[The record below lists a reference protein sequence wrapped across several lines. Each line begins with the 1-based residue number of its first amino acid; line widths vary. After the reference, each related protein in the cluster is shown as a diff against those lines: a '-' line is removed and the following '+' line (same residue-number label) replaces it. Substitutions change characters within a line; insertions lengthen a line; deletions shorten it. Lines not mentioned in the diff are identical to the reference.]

1 MILKALKNI
10 VIYRE
15 CFKQEEKKMSG
26 LNAFFKK
33 NKKERATVKYAA
45 SKDFVDEEGKVMEW
59 EIRPLKSK
67 EADRIRE
74 ECTSIEAKGKKVAVD
89 NGKFNRMVAAA
100 CTIYP
105 DLKNAQLQERYGV
118 LGADNLIQE
127 LLDNDGEY
135 QQYCKKVLEI
145 SGYEVNDGELVEEAK
160 N

>member
-100 CTIYP
+100 CYRVAGK
-105 DLKNAQLQERYGV
+105 LWRFG
-118 LGADNLIQE
+118 
-127 LLDNDGEY
+127 
-135 QQYCKKVLEI
+135 
-145 SGYEVNDGELVEEAK
+145 SR
-160 N
+160 

>member
-1 MILKALKNI
+1 
-10 VIYRE
+10 
-15 CFKQEEKKMSG
+15 MSG

-33 NKKERATVKYAA
+33 NKKERTTVKYAA
-45 SKDFVDEEGKVMEW
+45 SKDFIDEEGNVIEW

-105 DLKNAQLQERYGV
+105 DLKNAELQESYGV

>member
-1 MILKALKNI
+1 
-10 VIYRE
+10 
-15 CFKQEEKKMSG
+15 
-26 LNAFFKK
+26 
-33 NKKERATVKYAA
+33 
-45 SKDFVDEEGKVMEW
+45 
-59 EIRPLKSK
+59 
-67 EADRIRE
+67 
-74 ECTSIEAKGKKVAVD
+74 
-89 NGKFNRMVAAA
+89 MVAAA

-105 DLKNAQLQERYGV
+105 DLKNAELQESYGV